1 MQIPTPLEQALA
13 TQSSKQSSDGSS
25 PIHLVAVIASYI
37 HHHDDPHLP
46 AGQQTLLFKLS
57 LSPRSD
63 LLSSLI
69 PSLLPSLPHSLLP
82 SSPLSPTTS
91 LLPYFTNLFI
101 SSLSHFTHF
110 FPNLLISSPSP

>member
-46 AGQQTLLFKLS
+46 AGQQTHLFKLS

-63 LLSSLI
+63 LLSSLL
-69 PSLLPSLPHSLLP
+69 PSLIPSLPHSLLP
-82 SSPLSPTTS
+82 SFPPFFTPSFPHPPHLLPLSFPHLFPLTLHS
-91 LLPYFTNLFI
+91 LLP
-101 SSLSHFTHF
+101 
-110 FPNLLISSPSP
+110 